1 MAPTPPVGER
11 TRGEGEW
18 QARLAAALRFGRAR
32 LMEFELSDARGE
44 LLHLDCPM
52 HLQLETDGA
61 FEPATRWLAM
71 AVRCQLVDQADLG
84 ALELALQ
91 AIARDGRPRCIN
103 VAAASLAADGFVVEV
118 QHRLD
123 AAPMAAAKLWI
134 DVGEGAALQPRRLR
148 DAIAAWRRLG
158 VRVGLEHAGA
168 RLRELSRLHALGVD
182 YVKIDGAF
190 VQGVAS
196 QPEVRELARGL
207 VTLLRGMQMQILAE
221 AVHTEAD
228 LAALW
233 ELGFDGATGPALR
246 GG

>member
-1 MAPTPPVGER
+1 M
-11 TRGEGEW
+11 
-18 QARLAAALRFGRAR
+18 
-32 LMEFELSDARGE
+32 
-44 LLHLDCPM
+44 
-52 HLQLETDGA
+52 
-61 FEPATRWLAM
+61 
-71 AVRCQLVDQADLG
+71 
-84 ALELALQ
+84 
-91 AIARDGRPRCIN
+91 
-103 VAAASLAADGFVVEV
+103 
-118 QHRLD
+118 
-123 AAPMAAAKLWI
+123 
-134 DVGEGAALQPRRLR
+134 QPRRLR

-207 VTLLRGMQMQILAE
+207 VTLLRGMQVQILAE
-221 AVHTEAD
+221 AVRDEAD

-246 GG
+246 RG